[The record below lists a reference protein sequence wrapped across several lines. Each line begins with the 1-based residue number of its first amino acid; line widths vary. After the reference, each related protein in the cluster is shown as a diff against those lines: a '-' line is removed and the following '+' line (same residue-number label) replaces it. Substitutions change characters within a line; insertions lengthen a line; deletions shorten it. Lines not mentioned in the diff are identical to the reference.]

1 MVKLKSCDACLYM
14 KSSTVLFMFELEHCI
29 NHAYFEL
36 CKNTYVVNEKFKQ
49 FVTYLRQNCIV
60 NRFDAANILRKIY
73 DKNSNVECELIAFA
87 LNNIVHNA
95 LYD

>member
-1 MVKLKSCDACLYM
+1 MRNLNNLYP
-14 KSSTVLFMFELEHCI
+14 
-29 NHAYFEL
+29 
-36 CKNTYVVNEKFKQ
+36 
-49 FVTYLRQNCIV
+49 YLRLNCIT

-73 DKNSNVECELIAFA
+73 DKNSNVECEVIAYT